1 MQKTMVRRVGALVL
15 GMALFGAACG
25 DDDDAGTAATTAAP
39 AAETTAAATET
50 TAAATDTTAAAGG
63 GGGDLGTPTGATCD
77 GVSLAY
83 FGPLTGDAANLGINI
98 QKGAVL
104 AIDLFNAANPDCQVE
119 LVDFDSQGSPDQA
132 PALAA
137 EAINNEAILGIIGPA
152 FSGESAATGDAFN
165 EAGLATVTAS
175 ATNPTL
181 AENGWATWN
190 RLLGNDALQGP
201 GVSKYISETLGSTSV
216 FVVDDASEYGKGLAD
231 IVRGDLGAG
240 AIGSSQVQVGDTDF
254 SSVVTAA
261 NDSGADTVFFGG
273 YYAEAGLL
281 VKQLREG
288 GFEGTFVAGDG
299 VKDPGFIDTAG
310 DAAEGAIITCTC
322 APPELSPDFLAA
334 YQEANGGDDPQT
346 YGAEAFD
353 AANIFL
359 SGLAEGVTDR
369 AGMVEYARSFTGPG
383 VTKDIAFDDT
393 GEITG
398 GAVYSFK
405 VEGGVIVGEGLIE

>member
-1 MQKTMVRRVGALVL
+1 MQKTMVRRVGALLL
-15 GMALFGAACG
+15 GLALFGAACG
-25 DDDDAGTAATTAAP
+25 DDDEEGTADTSAATPETTAGG
-39 AAETTAAATET
+39 AETTAAS
-50 TAAATDTTAAAGG
+50 TDTTTAGG
-63 GGGDLGTPTGATCD
+63 GGELGTPTGATCE

-98 QKGAVL
+98 QKGAKL
-104 AIDLFNAANPDCQVE
+104 AIDLFNEANPDCQVE

-137 EAINNEAILGIIGPA
+137 EAINNEAILGIVGPA

-201 GVSKYISETLGSTSV
+201 GVSKYISETIGSTQV

-231 IVRGDLGAG
+231 IVRADLGASVV
-240 AIGSSQVQVGDTDF
+240 GSAQVQVGETDF

-261 NDSGADTVFFGG
+261 NDSGADTLFYGG

-299 VKDPGFIDTAG
+299 VKDPGFVDTAG

-322 APPELSPDFLAA
+322 APPELSPAFLTA

-369 AGMVEYARSFTGPG
+369 AGMVEYARNFTGTG
-383 VTKDIAFDDT
+383 VTKEIAFDDT

-398 GAVYSFK
+398 GAVYSYK
-405 VEGGVIVGEGLIE
+405 VEGGLIVGEGLIE